1 MTALESNE
9 DKILADRLMVLKQ
22 FNETQKENDEFH
34 LITDTGEKED
44 KILAERLALL
54 KQFNQSQ
61 IPNKCSTEDQNY
73 VLPNEVPVKMED
85 NMEDSVIWTSAMFFS
100 KDFMRVLGLIKDIM
114 GGLKNKILIR
124 DQEGRQ
130 NEIFFCIWFMFYINV
145 WRSQN
150 S

>member
-1 MTALESNE
+1 MFQKSLLLLQPAKKSKDLNKVSLLLQDLGPINVLAFLQKKIFLDT
-9 DKILADRLMVLKQ
+9 KILVP
-22 FNETQKENDEFH
+22 T
-34 LITDTGEKED
+34 
-44 KILAERLALL
+44 LALSL
-54 KQFNQSQ
+54 IRIFNFSM
-61 IPNKCSTEDQNY
+61 DLG
-73 VLPNEVPVKMED
+73 VED